1 MKKKLLTSL
10 FCLLSLQ
17 FVNAQTYATNF
28 TEDDCDGAS
37 HDLFNELDAGNIIVI
52 SFVMPC
58 GPCATYSYPAYDAVE
73 SFATSHPGKVHFYIA
88 DDHLSTACVILENY
102 ANNYNMSNSTIFSNP
117 NIAWSDYGTYGMP
130 KVVVLGGSD
139 HLVYLNKNEDKINYL
154 EVHTAIS
161 NALSDGLST
170 LSDSKANTFEIST
183 FPNPLK
189 NNLTVSYSTSGNE
202 KIKIEIIDLLGKS
215 MILKNNLIR
224 LEGSYS
230 ETLDLSAFK
239 GGMYFIKISSSNK
252 EQIKP
257 INILN

>member
-1 MKKKLLTSL
+1 MKKILLASL
-10 FCLLSLQ
+10 FCLFSLQ
-17 FVNAQTYATNF
+17 FINAQTYATDF
-28 TEDDCDGAS
+28 TEDDCNGVS
-37 HDLFNELDAGNIIVI
+37 HNLFNELDAGNVIVI

-58 GPCATYSYPAYDAVE
+58 GPCATYSFPAYDAVQ
-73 SFATSHPGKVHFYIA
+73 SFALSHPGKVHFYIA

-102 ANNYNMSNSTIFSNP
+102 ADNYNMTNSTIFSNP
-117 NIAWSDYGTYGMP
+117 NIAWSDYGAYGMP

-139 HLVYLNKNEDKINYL
+139 HLVYLNKNEDKINYS
-154 EVHTAIS
+154 EVHGAIS
-161 NALSDGLST
+161 NALADGLSS
-170 LSDSKANTFEIST
+170 LNDSKANTFEIST

-215 MILKNNLIR
+215 MILKNNLIS

>member
-28 TEDDCDGAS
+28 TEDDCDGVS
-37 HDLFNELDAGNIIVI
+37 YDLFNELDAGNIIVI

-161 NALSDGLST
+161 NALSDGLSS
-170 LSDSKANTFEIST
+170 LYDSKANTFEIST

-215 MILKNNLIR
+215 MVLKNNLIR
-224 LEGSYS
+224 LEGAYS

>member
-1 MKKKLLTSL
+1 MKKNLLTSL

-17 FVNAQTYATNF
+17 FINAQTYATNF
-28 TEDDCDGAS
+28 TEDDCDGVS

-161 NALSDGLST
+161 NALSDGLSS
-170 LSDSKANTFEIST
+170 LYDSKANTFEIST

-189 NNLTVSYSTSGNE
+189 NNLTVSYSTSSNE

-224 LEGSYS
+224 LEGSHS

>member
-1 MKKKLLTSL
+1 MKKILLASL
-10 FCLLSLQ
+10 FCLFSLQ
-17 FVNAQTYATNF
+17 FINAQTYATDF
-28 TEDDCDGAS
+28 TEDDCNGVS
-37 HDLFNELDAGNIIVI
+37 HNLFNELDAGNVIVI

-58 GPCATYSYPAYDAVE
+58 GPCATYSFPAYDAVQ
-73 SFATSHPGKVHFYIA
+73 SFALSHPGKVHFYIA

-102 ANNYNMSNSTIFSNP
+102 ADNYNMTNSTIFSNP
-117 NIAWSDYGTYGMP
+117 NIAWSDYGAYGMP
-130 KVVVLGGSD
+130 KVIVLGGSD
-139 HLVYLNKNEDKINYL
+139 HLVYLNKNEDKINYS
-154 EVHTAIS
+154 EVHGAIS
-161 NALSDGLST
+161 NALADGLSS
-170 LSDSKANTFEIST
+170 LNDSKANTFEIST

-215 MILKNNLIR
+215 MILKNNLIS

>member
-1 MKKKLLTSL
+1 MKKILLASL
-10 FCLLSLQ
+10 FCLFSLQ
-17 FVNAQTYATNF
+17 FINAQTYATNF
-28 TEDDCDGAS
+28 TEDDCDGVS

-139 HLVYLNKNEDKINYL
+139 HLVYLNKNEDKINYS
-154 EVHTAIS
+154 EVHAGLNFAKIS
-161 NALSDGLST
+161 ND
-170 LSDSKANTFEIST
+170 
-183 FPNPLK
+183 
-189 NNLTVSYSTSGNE
+189 V
-202 KIKIEIIDLLGKS
+202 LGRINS
-215 MILKNNLIR
+215 SSVNI
-224 LEGSYS
+224 
-230 ETLDLSAFK
+230 
-239 GGMYFIKISSSNK
+239 ISSFF
-252 EQIKP
+252 
-257 INILN
+257 L